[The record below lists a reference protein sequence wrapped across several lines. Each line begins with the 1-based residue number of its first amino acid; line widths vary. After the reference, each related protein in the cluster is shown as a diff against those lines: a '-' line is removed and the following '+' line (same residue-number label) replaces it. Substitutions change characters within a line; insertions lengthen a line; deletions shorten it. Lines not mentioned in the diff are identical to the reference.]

1 MPKIRH
7 IAIVAMDPDKL
18 AKFYCEVFEMKEMHR
33 SPSGN
38 VHLSDGYFHLAIL
51 RNKAD
56 GKANGLNHF
65 GFQVEDTKAVLER
78 LKTYDVVTPTETR
91 LDRPYVET
99 RATDP
104 EGNTFDLAGP
114 EHDFAAVEAS
124 AARRAK
130 RA

>member
-7 IAIVAMDPDKL
+7 LAIVAMDPDKL

-38 VHLSDGYFHLAIL
+38 VHLSDGYFHVAIL
-51 RNKAD
+51 HNRAD
-56 GKANGLNHF
+56 GKSNGLNHF
-65 GFQVEDTKAVLER
+65 GFQVEDTAALLER
-78 LKTYDVVTPTETR
+78 LKEWNVVIPKEVRT
-91 LDRPYVET
+91 DRPYVEI

-124 AARRAK
+124 VARRTA